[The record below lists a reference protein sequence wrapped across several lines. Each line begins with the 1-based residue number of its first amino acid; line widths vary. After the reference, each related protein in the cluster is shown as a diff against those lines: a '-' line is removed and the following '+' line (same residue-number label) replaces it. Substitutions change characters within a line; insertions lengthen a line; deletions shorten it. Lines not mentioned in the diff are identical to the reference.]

1 MQLLTAPASM
11 VHRLWVDF
19 LLTTYALL
27 SNWLKQLQVEASVRK
42 GTKCQ
47 A

>member
-27 SNWLKQLQVEASVRK
+27 RNWLKQVEASVRK